1 MYDHNWKK
9 TLSNYFKYGKSSKM
23 LKMLGGVFISFIC
36 WFKISWPASHGL
48 LGLKHEIRLSSCSSL
63 RSVKAHGLNDF
74 AINSTDMNSQEFK
87 IYLTTLCLSPG
98 FIFPSA
104 GYSRISL
111 ASQSSYCSVTC
122 VLDGLFCDTSGA
134 CMYLVHPPSIIQQI
148 QLWYH
153 EVAS

>member
-48 LGLKHEIRLSSCSSL
+48 LGLKHEIWLSSCSSL

-122 VLDGLFCDTSGA
+122 VLDGLFYDTSGA
-134 CMYLVHPPSIIQQI
+134 CM
-148 QLWYH
+148 
-153 EVAS
+153 

>member
-1 MYDHNWKK
+1 MGWNG
-9 TLSNYFKYGKSSKM
+9 LSS
-23 LKMLGGVFISFIC
+23 VRSFIC

-48 LGLKHEIRLSSCSSL
+48 LGLKQEIWLSSCPSL
-63 RSVKAHGLNDF
+63 GSVKAHGLNDF
-74 AINSTDMNSQEFK
+74 AINSTDMDSQEFK
-87 IYLTTLCLSPG
+87 IYSTTLRLSAV

-104 GYSRISL
+104 GYSRLSL

-122 VLDGLFCDTSGA
+122 ALNGLFYDTSGA
-134 CMYLVHPPSIIQQI
+134 CMYLVHPPGIIQQI